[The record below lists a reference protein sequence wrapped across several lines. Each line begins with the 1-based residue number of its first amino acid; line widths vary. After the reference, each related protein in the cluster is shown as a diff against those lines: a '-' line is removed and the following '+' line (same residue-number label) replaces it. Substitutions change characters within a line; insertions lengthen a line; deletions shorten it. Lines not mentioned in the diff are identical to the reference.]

1 MHGLVLLRQEA
12 GKTLKLAGPIIL
24 GELAQ
29 MALALIDTAMV
40 GAVSYKQL
48 AAAALVM
55 SVVNIPFVFGIGM
68 TMSVSQLVAMAH
80 GQHDARKVSHYLF
93 NGFLLCATTA
103 LLISIGLECSK
114 SILFHL
120 KQDPEVAAMAV
131 PFLRVIGVSIIP
143 MILFM
148 TLKQFTDGLEYTRT
162 AMTLSLIALP
172 LNAFLNWLLIFGNWG
187 FPRLELIGAAWGTLI
202 TRTLIFIALAIIIFR
217 HKTFRR
223 YIAAGRTHW
232 KFSWATIRELLRIGI
247 PSSLQAGMEVGVFA
261 VSAILVGTIGAVEQ
275 AAHQIAMNCAAFTFM
290 VSMGLAQGGSIRIS
304 NAYGRRDWRHILVI
318 GKSSMLTAL
327 VYGIICFIIFISL
340 NNHLPKLFNHNAEV
354 VSLASYLLIFAA
366 IFQISDATQ
375 AVGIGLLRG
384 AKDVKVPT
392 LLVGLAYWVVGL
404 PIGYLLAFHLGMR
417 APGIWTGLIIGL
429 SLVSLFLSAR
439 FLALK
444 KHIHP
449 SGQ

>member
-1 MHGLVLLRQEA
+1 MHGFGLLRNEA

-29 MALALIDTAMV
+29 MALSLIDTAMV
-40 GAVSYKQL
+40 GSVSYKQL

-55 SVVNIPFVFGIGM
+55 SVVNIPFVFGIGL

-80 GQHDARKVSHYLF
+80 GRNDAQKVSHYLY
-93 NGFLLCATTA
+93 NGFLLCTVAA
-103 LLISIGLECSK
+103 IIISVGLEFSK
-114 SILFHL
+114 DILFHL

-131 PFLRVIGVSIIP
+131 PFLRIIGISIIP

-187 FPRLELIGAAWGTLI
+187 FPRLELVGAAWGTLI
-202 TRTLIFIALAIIIFR
+202 TRTLIFIALAIIIFKHR
-217 HKTFRR
+217 TFRR
-223 YIAAGRTHW
+223 YIAAGRANW
-232 KFSWATIRELLRIGI
+232 KFSWRTIKELLGIGI

-290 VSMGLAQGGSIRIS
+290 VSMGLAQGGAIRVS
-304 NAYGRRDWRHILVI
+304 NAYGRNDWRHILTI

-327 VYGIICFIIFISL
+327 AYGVLCFIIFISF
-340 NNHLPKLFNHNAEV
+340 NNFLPRIFNDNMEV
-354 VSLASYLLIFAA
+354 VALASYLLIFAA

-375 AVGIGLLRG
+375 AVGVGLLRG
-384 AKDVKVPT
+384 AKDVKIPT
-392 LLVGLAYWVVGL
+392 LLVGVAYWVVGL
-404 PIGYLLAFHLGMR
+404 PIGYLLAFHFDMK

-429 SLVSLFLSAR
+429 SLVSVFLTIR
-439 FLALK
+439 FLKLK
-444 KHIHP
+444 RNL
-449 SGQ
+449 

>member
-1 MHGLVLLRQEA
+1 MYGLVLLRKEA

-40 GAVSYKQL
+40 GSVSYKQL

-80 GQHDARKVSHYLF
+80 GRNDAQKVSHYLF
-93 NGFLLCATTA
+93 NGFLLCAVTA
-103 LLISIGLECSK
+103 IIISIGLECSK
-114 SILFHL
+114 HILFSL
-120 KQDPEVAAMAV
+120 KQDPEVATMAV
-131 PFLRVIGVSIIP
+131 PFLRIIGLSIIP

-148 TLKQFTDGLEYTRT
+148 ALKQFTDGLEYTRT

-187 FPRLELIGAAWGTLI
+187 FPRLELVGAAWGTLI
-202 TRTLIFIALAIIIFR
+202 TRTLIFIALTVVIFK
-217 HKTFRR
+217 HKTFKR
-223 YIAAGRTHW
+223 YIVAGRTHW
-232 KFSWATIRELLRIGI
+232 KFSWQTIKELLRIGI
-247 PSSLQAGMEVGVFA
+247 PSSMQAGMEVGVFA

-304 NAYGRRDWRHILVI
+304 NAYGRNDWRHILLI

-327 VYGIICFIIFISL
+327 VYGVICFIIFISF
-340 NNHLPKLFNHNAEV
+340 NGTLPQIFNSNKEV
-354 VSLASYLLIFAA
+354 ISLAAYLLVFAA

-375 AVGIGLLRG
+375 AVGVGLLRG
-384 AKDVKVPT
+384 AKDVKIPT
-392 LLVGLAYWVVGL
+392 ILVGIAYWVVGL
-404 PIGYLLAFHLGMR
+404 PIGYFLAFKFEMG

-429 SLVSLFLSAR
+429 SLVSILLSSR
-439 FLALK
+439 FLNLK
-444 KHIHP
+444 KHIKL
-449 SGQ
+449 

>member
-1 MHGLVLLRQEA
+1 MHGLGLLRNEA

-29 MALALIDTAMV
+29 MALSLIDTAMV

-55 SVVNIPFVFGIGM
+55 SVINIPFVLGIGM

-80 GQHDARKVSHYLF
+80 GRNDAQRASHYLY
-93 NGFLLCATTA
+93 NGFLLCAFTA
-103 LLISIGLECSK
+103 LVIVLGLELGK
-114 SILFHL
+114 DILFHL
-120 KQDPEVAAMAV
+120 KQDPEVAEMAV
-131 PFLRVIGVSIIP
+131 PFLRIISLSLIP
-143 MILFM
+143 MLLFM

-162 AMTLSLIALP
+162 AMTLSLVALP
-172 LNAFLNWLLIFGNWG
+172 VNAFLNWLLIFGNWG
-187 FPRLELIGAAWGTLI
+187 LPRMELLGAAWGTLI
-202 TRTLIFIALAIIIFR
+202 IRTLMFAVLAYVVFKHR
-217 HKTFRR
+217 TFRR
-223 YIAAGRTHW
+223 YVIARHNHW
-232 KFSWATIRELLRIGI
+232 KFSWQTIRDLLRIGI

-290 VSMGLAQGGSIRIS
+290 VSMGLAQGGAIRVS
-304 NAYGRRDWRHILVI
+304 NAYGRNDWYKILGI

-327 VYGIICFIIFISL
+327 IYGILCFLVFIFF
-340 NNHLPKLFNHNAEV
+340 NNHLPRLFNDNTAV
-354 VSLASYLLIFAA
+354 ITLASSLLVFAA

-375 AVGIGLLRG
+375 AVGVGLLRG
-384 AKDVKVPT
+384 AKDVKIPT

-404 PIGYLLAFHLGMR
+404 PVGYVLAFHFNMR

-429 SLVSLFLSAR
+429 SLVSVFLTIR
-439 FLALK
+439 FLRLK
-444 KHIHP
+444 RNVKIV
-449 SGQ
+449 

>member
-1 MHGLVLLRQEA
+1 MYGLGLLRNEA

-29 MALALIDTAMV
+29 MALSLIDTAMV
-40 GAVSYKQL
+40 GSVSYKQL

-55 SVVNIPFVFGIGM
+55 SVVNIPFVFGIGL
-68 TMSVSQLVAMAH
+68 TMSVSQMVAMAH
-80 GQHDARKVSHYLF
+80 GRNDAQKVSHYLY
-93 NGFLLCATTA
+93 NGFLLCTVAA
-103 LLISIGLECSK
+103 IIISIGLECSK

-120 KQDPEVAAMAV
+120 KQDPEVAELAI
-131 PFLRVIGVSIIP
+131 PFLRIIGISIIP

-172 LNAFLNWLLIFGNWG
+172 LNAFLNWLFIFGNWG
-187 FPRLELIGAAWGTLI
+187 FPRLELVGAAWGTLI
-202 TRTLIFIALAIIIFR
+202 TRTLIFIALAIIIFK

-223 YIAAGRTHW
+223 YIAAGRANW
-232 KFSWATIRELLRIGI
+232 KFSWSTIKELLGIGI

-290 VSMGLAQGGSIRIS
+290 VSMGLAQGGAIRVS
-304 NAYGRRDWRHILVI
+304 NAYGRNDWKHILTI

-327 VYGIICFIIFISL
+327 AYGVLCFIVFISF
-340 NNHLPKLFNHNAEV
+340 NNFLPRIFNDNVAV
-354 VSLASYLLIFAA
+354 VTLASYLLIFAA

-375 AVGIGLLRG
+375 AVGVGLLRG
-384 AKDVKVPT
+384 AKDVKIPT
-392 LLVGLAYWVVGL
+392 LLVGIAYWAVGL
-404 PIGYLLAFHLGMR
+404 PIGYLLAFHFDMG

-429 SLVSLFLSAR
+429 SLVSIFLTIR
-439 FLALK
+439 FLKLK
-444 KHIHP
+444 RNL
-449 SGQ
+449 

>member
-1 MHGLVLLRQEA
+1 MHGFGLLRNEA

-29 MALALIDTAMV
+29 MALSLIDTAMV
-40 GAVSYKQL
+40 GSVSYKQL

-55 SVVNIPFVFGIGM
+55 SVVNIPFVFGIGL

-80 GQHDARKVSHYLF
+80 GRNDAQKVSHYLY
-93 NGFLLCATTA
+93 NGFLLCLVAA
-103 LLISIGLECSK
+103 IFISVGLECSK
-114 SILFHL
+114 NILFNL

-131 PFLRVIGVSIIP
+131 PFLRIIGISIIP

-172 LNAFLNWLLIFGNWG
+172 LNAFLNWLFIFGNWG
-187 FPRLELIGAAWGTLI
+187 FPRLELVGAAWGTLI
-202 TRTLIFIALAIIIFR
+202 TRTLIFIALTIIIFKHR
-217 HKTFRR
+217 TFRR
-223 YIAAGRTHW
+223 YIAAGRANW
-232 KFSWATIRELLRIGI
+232 KFSWTTIKELLGIGI

-290 VSMGLAQGGSIRIS
+290 VSMGLAQGGAIRVS
-304 NAYGRRDWRHILVI
+304 NAYGRNDWKHILTI

-327 VYGIICFIIFISL
+327 AYGVLCFIIFISF
-340 NNHLPKLFNHNAEV
+340 NNFLPKIFNDNVEV
-354 VSLASYLLIFAA
+354 VALASYLLIFAA

-375 AVGIGLLRG
+375 AVGVGLLRG
-384 AKDVKVPT
+384 AKDVKIPT
-392 LLVGLAYWVVGL
+392 LLVGVAYWAVGL
-404 PIGYLLAFHLGMR
+404 PIGYLLAFHFDMK

-429 SLVSLFLSAR
+429 SLVSVFLTIR
-439 FLALK
+439 FLKLK
-444 KHIHP
+444 RNL
-449 SGQ
+449 

>member
-1 MHGLVLLRQEA
+1 MYAIGLLRTEA

-40 GAVSYKQL
+40 GSVSYKQL

-55 SVVNIPFVFGIGM
+55 SVVNIPFVLGIGM
-68 TMSVSQLVAMAH
+68 TMSVSQMVAMAH
-80 GQHDARKVSHYLF
+80 GRNDAQKVSHYLF
-93 NGFLLCATTA
+93 NGFLLCAFTGI
-103 LLISIGLECSK
+103 LITLGLECSK
-114 SILFHL
+114 NILFNL
-120 KQDPEVAAMAV
+120 KQDPEVAQMAV
-131 PFLRVIGVSIIP
+131 PFLRIISLSIIP
-143 MILFM
+143 MMFFM

-187 FPRLELIGAAWGTLI
+187 FPRMELVGAAWGTLI
-202 TRTLIFIALAIIIFR
+202 TRTLIFIALTLVVFK

-223 YIAAGRTHW
+223 YMAASRTSW
-232 KFSWATIRELLRIGI
+232 KFSWETTKELLRIGI

-290 VSMGLAQGGSIRIS
+290 VSMGLAQGGAIRVS
-304 NAYGRRDWRHILVI
+304 NAYGRNDWRHILNI

-327 VYGIICFIIFISL
+327 IYGIICFIIFI
-340 NNHLPKLFNHNAEV
+340 LFNGILPQIFNDNIAV
-354 VSLASYLLIFAA
+354 ISLASYLLIFAA

-375 AVGIGLLRG
+375 AVSIGLLRG

-392 LLVGLAYWVVGL
+392 LLVGIAYWVVGL
-404 PIGYLLAFHLGMR
+404 PVGYFLAFHAGMD

-429 SLVSLFLSAR
+429 SLVSIFLSIR
-439 FLALK
+439 FLRLK
-444 KHIHP
+444 RHVSPIR
-449 SGQ
+449 

>member
-1 MHGLVLLRQEA
+1 MYGLVSLRKEA

-40 GAVSYKQL
+40 GSVSYKQL

-80 GQHDARKVSHYLF
+80 GRNDAQKVSHYLF
-93 NGFLLCATTA
+93 NGFLLCAVTA
-103 LLISIGLECSK
+103 IVISIGLECSK
-114 SILFHL
+114 HILFSL
-120 KQDPEVAAMAV
+120 KQDPEVATMAV
-131 PFLRVIGVSIIP
+131 PFLRIIGLSIIP

-148 TLKQFTDGLEYTRT
+148 ALKQFTDGLEYTRT

-187 FPRLELIGAAWGTLI
+187 FPRLELVGAAWGTLI
-202 TRTLIFIALAIIIFR
+202 TRTLIFIALTVVIFK

-223 YIAAGRTHW
+223 YIAAGRRHW
-232 KFSWATIRELLRIGI
+232 KFSWQTIKELLRIGI

-304 NAYGRRDWRHILVI
+304 NAYGRNDWKHILVI

-327 VYGIICFIIFISL
+327 AYGVICFIIFISF
-340 NNHLPKLFNHNAEV
+340 NGTLPQIFNSNMEV
-354 VSLASYLLIFAA
+354 VSLAAYLLIFAA

-375 AVGIGLLRG
+375 AVSVGLLRG
-384 AKDVKVPT
+384 AKDVKIPT
-392 LLVGLAYWVVGL
+392 LLVGVAYWVVGL
-404 PIGYLLAFHLGMR
+404 PIGYLLAFKFEMG

-429 SLVSLFLSAR
+429 SLVSVLLSSR
-439 FLALK
+439 FLNLK
-444 KHIHP
+444 KHIKL
-449 SGQ
+449 QI

>member
-1 MHGLVLLRQEA
+1 MQGLLLLRNEA

-40 GAVSYKQL
+40 GSVSYKQL

-55 SVVNIPFVFGIGM
+55 SVVNIPFVLGIGM

-80 GQHDARKVSHYLF
+80 GRNNAQKVSHYFF
-93 NGFLLCATTA
+93 NGFLLCTATA
-103 LLISIGLECSK
+103 LVISIGLECSK
-114 SILFHL
+114 HILFHL

-131 PFLRVIGVSIIP
+131 PFLRIIGISIIP

-187 FPRLELIGAAWGTLI
+187 LPRLELVGAAWGTLI
-202 TRTLIFIALAIIIFR
+202 TRTLICIALAVIIFR

-223 YIAAGRTHW
+223 YMVAARTNW
-232 KFSWATIRELLRIGI
+232 QFSWHTMKELLRIGI

-261 VSAILVGTIGAVEQ
+261 VSAILVGTIGAIEQ

-290 VSMGLAQGGSIRIS
+290 VSMGLAQGGAIRVS
-304 NAYGRRDWRHILVI
+304 NAYGRNDWKHILAI

-327 VYGIICFIIFISL
+327 LYGIICFIVFICF
-340 NNHLPKLFNHNAEV
+340 NGDLPKIFNDNTEV
-354 VSLASYLLIFAA
+354 VALAAYLLVFAA

-375 AVGIGLLRG
+375 AVSVGLLRG
-384 AKDVKVPT
+384 AKDVKIPT
-392 LLVGLAYWVVGL
+392 LLVGVAYWVVGL
-404 PIGYLLAFHLGMR
+404 PIGYFLAFNMDMG

-429 SLVSLFLSAR
+429 SLVSIFLSKR
-439 FLALK
+439 FLRLR
-444 KHIHP
+444 KHAV
-449 SGQ
+449 